1 MSCSPF
7 LLGEV
12 INQDLNTWES
22 QHPELI
28 KEICDGL
35 YVDDLMTGGG
45 TVQLTAGKKV
55 TTTKIFRCLIHH
67 SQMTLKRTRIG
78 SRQRLAVGRV
88 NAHQTAT
95 WRGKTVGG
103 KLPRPSVG

>member
-12 INQDLNTWES
+12 INQHLNTWES

-35 YVDDLMTGGG
+35 YIDDLMTGGG
-45 TVQLTAGKKV
+45 TVQLTAGKKSPPQKYSDASF
-55 TTTKIFRCLIHH
+55 TIH
-67 SQMTLKRTRIG
+67 K
-78 SRQRLAVGRV
+78 
-88 NAHQTAT
+88 
-95 WRGKTVGG
+95 
-103 KLPRPSVG
+103 